1 MALLAVEDLHSYY
14 DRSHVLQGIDFAV
27 EAGQVLSLLGRNG
40 AGKTTLLKSIMGIVS
55 PRQGCVRVDGTD
67 VTGAPPYV
75 IARAGLGYVP
85 ETRGIFPS
93 LSVEENLTLAARPG
107 GAWTVARVWEAF
119 PALAARRRAG
129 GLQLSGGEQQMLSIA
144 RALVT
149 APRVLL
155 LDEPTEGLA
164 PVIVEAIEAMLLQLK
179 CEGHTILLVEQ
190 NLGFATRLADQILV
204 MGKGRI
210 RWRGDTAGF
219 AAAEDEQGI
228 WLGVSGLGPTRSGSG
243 STAAR

>member
-1 MALLAVEDLHSYY
+1 MALLATEDLHSYY
-14 DRSHVLQGIDFAV
+14 DDSHVLQGIDLAV

-40 AGKTTLLKSIMGIVS
+40 AGKTTLLKSIMGIVP
-55 PRQGCVRVDGTD
+55 PRRGRVRVDGVD
-67 VTGAPPYV
+67 LTGARPYAV
-75 IARAGLGYVP
+75 ARAGLGYVP

-107 GAWTVARVWEAF
+107 GAWTVARVWDAF
-119 PALAARRRAG
+119 PALAQRRRAG
-129 GLQLSGGEQQMLSIA
+129 GSQLSGGEQQMLSIA

-164 PVIVEAIEAMLLQLK
+164 PVIVQAIEAMLQQLK
-179 CEGHTILLVEQ
+179 REGHTILLVEQ

-210 RWRGDTAGF
+210 RWRGDPVAF
-219 AAAEDEQGI
+219 AAAEDVQHT
-228 WLGVSGLGPTRSGSG
+228 WLGVSEAGKP
-243 STAAR
+243 